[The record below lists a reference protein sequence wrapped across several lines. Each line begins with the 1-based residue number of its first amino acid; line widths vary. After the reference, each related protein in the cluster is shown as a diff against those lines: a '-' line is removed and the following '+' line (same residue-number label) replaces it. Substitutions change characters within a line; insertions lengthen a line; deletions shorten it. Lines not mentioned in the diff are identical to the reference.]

1 MNLVNA
7 TALVVSVVLL
17 VATYALGIAYK
28 LEPSRVTL
36 HSNAIA
42 LHVCAALAA
51 IAFAATLPDTGWYW
65 RLLVIT
71 AAIIGTYAAVRLL
84 NRTRTEYEA
93 SQQRNFVQATTDDDR
108 TNR

>member
-17 VATYALGIAYK
+17 VTTYALGVTYK
-28 LEPSRVTL
+28 LKPSRVSL

-42 LHVCAALAA
+42 LHCCAALAA
-51 IAFAATLPDTGWYW
+51 VVFAATLPDTGWYW
-65 RLLVIT
+65 RLLVIA
-71 AAIIGTYAAVRLL
+71 AAIGGTYAAIRLL
-84 NRTRTEYEA
+84 NRTRAEYEA
-93 SQQRNFVQATTDDDR
+93 SQQRSFAQATAEEDR